1 MVCPVSIAG
10 NTRIA
15 SDILGTKIQD
25 AFYST
30 AQLGENVVSNIRR
43 PFPPWNLS
51 MPWNYFENSLT
62 VYLSK
67 AYVSYHCLFLSAL
80 TDVSSAAPHPDSK
93 SACSPSKTT
102 AFELWKQG
110 SWLQR
115 HGLMKTQC
123 QQSMHFELF
132 WEARR
137 GWGGGTFS
145 LTHSYCHMS
154 KGYAPRGVTNMYE
167 MSGFSLW
174 NVRDSWR
181 TKVLFILVS
190 MS

>member
-15 SDILGTKIQD
+15 NDILGTKIQD

-30 AQLGENVVSNIRR
+30 AQLGENVVSNICR

-80 TDVSSAAPHPDSK
+80 TCAPLPPPTPNQHAPQVKPLHLS
-93 SACSPSKTT
+93 
-102 AFELWKQG
+102 FENKASDYKDMVW
-110 SWLQR
+110 WR
-115 HGLMKTQC
+115 KTQC
-123 QQSMHFELF
+123 QQSMPFELF
-132 WEARR
+132 WEV
-137 GWGGGTFS
+137 GWGGTFS

-181 TKVLFILVS
+181 TKVFILVS